1 MMATAAMSWLA
12 LAGFGMV
19 ALFMFAIMRRWLSPL
34 VALVV
39 VPVAFALAMGVPIA
53 ALGQLLLAGVVKL
66 APTGIMLLFAILY
79 FGLMIDAGLFDP
91 LVRWLLARVGGDPLR
106 VVLGTVLLAAVVSL
120 DGDGS
125 TTYMIVTAALLPL
138 YRRLRLDALE
148 LTSLTMLASGVMNLT
163 PWGGPLAR
171 AATALHLETED
182 VFRLIWPLMLAGLAG
197 VFALAWWVGRRER
210 RRLGVVVLAP
220 LAPLAQT
227 ALENAARRPA
237 RWWVN
242 AALTLLLM
250 VGLVFAWMPLPVLF
264 MLGFAVAAWLNYPQ
278 VEEQRAR
285 VAAHAPNALAVAGL
299 IFAAGVF
306 TGVLGGTGMLD
317 AMSATALQAVPGSLG
332 GALAPFTALVS
343 LPLTFFLSN
352 DAFYYGVLPVLAKAG
367 AVHGIEPVAMARAAL
382 VGQPF
387 HLLSP
392 LVPST
397 WLLVAL
403 AGVDFADHQRRT
415 WLRAIGVCLL
425 MLLAGV
431 LVGAFPLFSQAG

>member
-1 MMATAAMSWLA
+1 
-12 LAGFGMV
+12 MV
-19 ALFMFAIMRRWLSPL
+19 AIMQRWLSPL

-39 VPVAFALAMGVPIA
+39 VPVAFAVALGVPVS
-53 ALGQLLLAGVVKL
+53 ALGPMLLAGVVKL

-91 LVRWLLARVGGDPLR
+91 VVRWLLARVGGDPLR
-106 VVLGTVLLAAVVSL
+106 LVCATVLLAAVVSL

-125 TTYMIVTAALLPL
+125 TTYMIVTAAFLPL
-138 YRRLRLDALE
+138 YRRLRLDLLE

-171 AATALHLETED
+171 AATALHLEPAE
-182 VFRLIWPLMLAGLAG
+182 VFRLLWPLMLAGLAG
-197 VFALAWWVGRRER
+197 VFALAVWVGLRER
-210 RRLGVVVLAP
+210 RRLGVLAVP
-220 LAPLAQT
+220 EVDTTQEDNPTHQSKRHLA
-227 ALENAARRPA
+227 NAI
-237 RWWVN
+237 
-242 AALTLLLM
+242 LTLLLLAALM
-250 VGLVFAWMPLPVLF
+250 MGWMPLPVLF
-264 MLGFAVAAWLNYPQ
+264 MLAFAVAAWLNYPQ
-278 VEEQRAR
+278 VEEQRVR

-299 IFAAGVF
+299 IFAAGIF

-317 AMSATALQAVPGSLG
+317 AMSATALNIVPDGMG
-332 GALAPFTALVS
+332 GALAPLAALAS
-343 LPLTFFLSN
+343 LPFTFFLSN
-352 DAFYYGVLPVLAKAG
+352 DAFYYGVLPVLANAG
-367 AVHGIEPVAMARAAL
+367 AAYGIEPVAMARAAL

-415 WLRAIGVCLL
+415 WLRAGGLCLL
-425 MLLAGV
+425 MLGAGLAA
-431 LVGAFPLFSQAG
+431 GAFPLLSRAG

>member
-1 MMATAAMSWLA
+1 MMPDTLPAAWLA
-12 LAGFGMV
+12 MAGFGMV
-19 ALFMFAIMRRWLSPL
+19 ALFMLAIMRRWLSPL

-39 VPVAFALAMGVPIA
+39 VPVAFALALGVPVA
-53 ALGQLLLAGVVKL
+53 ALGQLALAGVVKL

-91 LVRWLLARVGGDPLR
+91 LVRWLLVRVGGDPLR
-106 VVLGTVLLAAVVSL
+106 VVVGTVLLAAVVSL

-138 YRRLRLDALE
+138 YRRLRLDVLE

-171 AATALHLETED
+171 AATALHLETGE
-182 VFRLIWPLMLAGLAG
+182 VFRLMWPLMLAGLAG
-197 VFALAWWVGRRER
+197 VFVVAFWVGRRER
-210 RRLGVVVLAP
+210 QRLGVLSLP
-220 LAPLAQT
+220 ET
-227 ALENAARRPA
+227 AWVAVENATHRPA
-237 RWWVN
+237 RRLAN
-242 AALTLLLM
+242 AALTLLLL
-250 VGLVFAWMPLPVLF
+250 GALVAGAMPLPVLF
-264 MLGFAVAAWLNYPQ
+264 MLGFAVAALLNYPQ
-278 VEEQRAR
+278 VEEQRLR

-306 TGVLGGTGMLD
+306 TGILGGTGMLD
-317 AMSATALQAVPGSLG
+317 AMSGTALQAVPAELG
-332 GALAPFTALVS
+332 GALAPLTALAS
-343 LPLTFFLSN
+343 MPFTYFLSN
-352 DAFYYGVLPVLAKAG
+352 DAFYYGVLPVLAQAG
-367 AVHGIEPVAMARAAL
+367 AAYGIEPVAMARAAL

-415 WLRAIGVCLL
+415 WLRAIGVGLV

-431 LVGAFPLFSQAG
+431 LAGAFPLFSQAG

>member
-1 MMATAAMSWLA
+1 MTSLAAAPWLA
-12 LAGFGMV
+12 IAGFGMV
-19 ALFMFAIMRRWLSPL
+19 ALFMLAIMRRWLSPL

-39 VPVAFALAMGVPIA
+39 VPVAFALAMGVSVA
-53 ALGQLLLAGVVKL
+53 ALGPLLLAGVVKL

-91 LVRWLLARVGGDPLR
+91 LVRWMLARVGGDPLR
-106 VVLGTVLLAAVVSL
+106 VVGGTVLLAAVVSL

-148 LTSLTMLASGVMNLT
+148 LTSLTMLTSGVMNLT

-171 AATALHLETED
+171 AATALHLETGE
-182 VFRLIWPLMLAGLAG
+182 VFRLMWPLMAAGLAG
-197 VFALAWWVGRRER
+197 VLALAYFVGLRER
-210 RRLGVVVLAP
+210 QRVGVIELAP
-220 LAPLAQT
+220 LEPGLEEFTAQRPGRLLA
-227 ALENAARRPA
+227 NA
-237 RWWVN
+237 V
-242 AALTLLLM
+242 LTSLLLC
-250 VGLVFAWMPLPVLF
+250 GLVMEWMPLPVLF
-264 MLGFAVAAWLNYPQ
+264 MLAFGLAALLNYPQ
-278 VEEQRAR
+278 VDEQRAR

-299 IFAAGVF
+299 IFAAGAF

-317 AMSATALQAVPGSLG
+317 AMSATALQAVPPSLG
-332 GALAPFTALVS
+332 GALAPLTAAAS

-352 DAFYYGVLPVLAKAG
+352 DAFYYGMLPVLAKAG
-367 AVHGIEPVAMARAAL
+367 AAYGIEPVAMARAAL

-397 WLLVAL
+397 WLLVGL

-415 WLRAIGVCLL
+415 WLRAAAVCLL
-425 MLLAGV
+425 MLVAGV
-431 LVGAFPLFSQAG
+431 VAGAFPLLSRAG

>member
-1 MMATAAMSWLA
+1 MTSLAAAPWLA
-12 LAGFGMV
+12 IAGFGMV
-19 ALFMFAIMRRWLSPL
+19 ALFMLAIMRRWLSPL

-39 VPVAFALAMGVPIA
+39 VPVAFALAMGVSVA
-53 ALGQLLLAGVVKL
+53 ALGPLLLAGVVKL

-91 LVRWLLARVGGDPLR
+91 LVRWMLARVGGDPLR
-106 VVLGTVLLAAVVSL
+106 VVGGTVLLAAVVSL

-148 LTSLTMLASGVMNLT
+148 LTSLTMLTSGVMNLT

-171 AATALHLETED
+171 AATALHLETGE
-182 VFRLIWPLMLAGLAG
+182 VFRLMWPLMAAGLAG
-197 VFALAWWVGRRER
+197 VLALAYFVGLRER
-210 RRLGVVVLAP
+210 QRVGVIELAP
-220 LAPLAQT
+220 LEPGLEEFTTQRPGRLLA
-227 ALENAARRPA
+227 NA
-237 RWWVN
+237 V
-242 AALTLLLM
+242 LTSLLLC
-250 VGLVFAWMPLPVLF
+250 GLVMEWMPLPVLF
-264 MLGFAVAAWLNYPQ
+264 MLAFGLAALLNYPQ
-278 VEEQRAR
+278 VDEQRAR

-299 IFAAGVF
+299 IFAAGAF

-317 AMSATALQAVPGSLG
+317 AMSATALQAVPPSLG
-332 GALAPFTALVS
+332 GALAPLTAAAS

-352 DAFYYGVLPVLAKAG
+352 DAFYYGMLPVLAKAG
-367 AVHGIEPVAMARAAL
+367 AAYGIEPVAMARAAL

-397 WLLVAL
+397 WLLVGL

-415 WLRAIGVCLL
+415 WLRAAAVCLL
-425 MLLAGV
+425 MLVAGV
-431 LVGAFPLFSQAG
+431 VAGAFPLLSRAG

>member
-1 MMATAAMSWLA
+1 MTLETLPAPWLA
-12 LAGFGMV
+12 IAGFGMV
-19 ALFMFAIMRRWLSPL
+19 ALFMLAIMRRWLSPL

-39 VPVAFALAMGVPIA
+39 VPAGFALALGVPVG
-53 ALGQLLLAGVVKL
+53 ALGQMALAGIVKL

-106 VVLGTVLLAAVVSL
+106 VVCGTVLLAAVVSL

-138 YRRLRLDALE
+138 YRRLRLDVLE

-171 AATALHLETED
+171 AATALHLETGE
-182 VFRLIWPLMLAGLAG
+182 VFRLMWPLMLAGLAG
-197 VFALAWWVGRRER
+197 IFALAYWVGHRER
-210 RRLGVVVLAP
+210 ERVGILSLTEPETGLLESASVRPGRRFANTV
-220 LAPLAQT
+220 
-227 ALENAARRPA
+227 
-237 RWWVN
+237 
-242 AALTLLLM
+242 LTLLL
-250 VGLVFAWMPLPVLF
+250 LVALMAGVMPLPVLF
-264 MLGFAVAAWLNYPQ
+264 MAAFAVAALLNYPQ

-306 TGVLGGTGMLD
+306 TGVLGGTGMLE
-317 AMSATALQAVPGSLG
+317 AMSGTALQAVPPAMG
-332 GALAPFTALVS
+332 GALAPLTALVS
-343 LPLTFFLSN
+343 MPFTYFLSN
-352 DAFYYGVLPVLAKAG
+352 DAFYYGVLPVLAQAG
-367 AVHGIEPVAMARAAL
+367 AAYGIEPVAMARAAL

-415 WLRAIGVCLL
+415 WLRAIGVGLV
-425 MLLAGV
+425 MLLAG
-431 LVGAFPLFSQAG
+431 LLAGAFPLFSQAG